1 MKAIQ
6 FFAITALGAALFAS
20 CSNEEELATG
30 SYPSDNLIRVT
41 AGVNNDMTRSDEAVT
56 PTSLTQNFS
65 LTVVNNTNDK
75 YSYANEIF
83 SPKGTEWSCGKNLLW
98 QNLSTPVE
106 IVALYPAKDASTFS
120 GVYSKEDK
128 SYGTI
133 TYGVNSDQST
143 AAEADDLLIYHNAN
157 FVPKNDLKAE
167 KLDIQFNHAFC
178 RVDIEV
184 TIGTEFNA
192 STGLAENP
200 IQRIRVEGTKTTA
213 DISFASAE
221 PFFTVTPSE
230 SGDATSITPTQ
241 GDFTPAASATDQAVA
256 KYSCIVI
263 PQTADLKVLL
273 HTSDREFEWTG
284 SQMALVSGKQYTL
297 QLNMKKSATARKFIL
312 RERESEMITQ
322 KETEHE
328 EDDKTPLHMGSQP
341 APGRMQFGS

>member
-41 AGVNNDMTRSDEAVT
+41 AGVNNDMTRGNEAAT
-56 PTSLTQNFS
+56 ALNKNFS

-83 SPKGTEWSCGKNLLW
+83 SLNGGTEWTCSNKLLW

-106 IVALYPAKDASTFS
+106 IVALYPATAANKFS
-120 GVYSKEDK
+120 DVYSKENK

-133 TYGVNSDQST
+133 TYGVNSNQST
-143 AAEADDLLIYHNAN
+143 DDKTNDLLLYHNAN
-157 FVPKNDLKAE
+157 FVPKNDLKKE

-184 TIGTEFNA
+184 TIGSEFNA
-192 STGLAENP
+192 TNGLAENP
-200 IQRIRVEGTKTTA
+200 IQGIRVEGTKTTA
-213 DISFASAE
+213 EIGFVSTEPSF
-221 PFFTVTPSE
+221 TPTGE
-230 SGDATSITPTQ
+230 VTSITPTPR
-241 GDFTPAASATDQAVA
+241 DFTPAASATDQAVA
-256 KYSCIVI
+256 RYSCIVI
-263 PQTADLKVLL
+263 PQTADLNIVL

-284 SQMALVSGKQYTL
+284 KQMTLESGKQYTL
-297 QLNMKKSATARKFIL
+297 KLNMTKKSTTARKFIL
-312 RERESEMITQ
+312 RER
-322 KETEHE
+322 K
-328 EDDKTPLHMGSQP
+328 
-341 APGRMQFGS
+341 

>member
-56 PTSLTQNFS
+56 PTPLTKNFS
-65 LTVVNNTNDK
+65 LTVVNNNNANF
-75 YSYANEIF
+75 SYVNQIF
-83 SPKGTEWSCGKNLLW
+83 SLNGTEWSCGKNLLW

-106 IVALYPAKDASTFS
+106 IVALYPATAANTFTS
-120 GVYSKEDK
+120 VYSKENNTV
-128 SYGTI
+128 GTI
-133 TYGVNSDQST
+133 NYSVNPDQSKST
-143 AAEADDLLIYHNAN
+143 ADDDANDLLLYHNASY
-157 FVPKNDLKAE
+157 VPENDRKDG

-184 TIGTEFNA
+184 IIGTEFNE
-192 STGLAENP
+192 TNGLAENP
-200 IQRIRVEGTKTTA
+200 IQGISVGGTQIAA
-213 DISFASAE
+213 DISFSETAD
-221 PFFTVTPSE
+221 PTFTAT
-230 SGDATSITPTQ
+230 GDATSITPTP
-241 GDFTPAASATDQAVA
+241 GTFTSATSESEQAVA

-284 SQMALVSGKQYTL
+284 TKMTLESGKQYTL
-297 QLNMKKSATARKFIL
+297 QLNMTNKSATARKFIL
-312 RERESEMITQ
+312 RER
-322 KETEHE
+322 K
-328 EDDKTPLHMGSQP
+328 
-341 APGRMQFGS
+341 

>member
-75 YSYANEIF
+75 FSYANEIF
-83 SPKGTEWSCGKNLLW
+83 SLNGTEWRCDNKLLW

-106 IVALYPAKDASTFS
+106 IVALYPAADANTFS
-120 GVYSKEDK
+120 GVYSKENK

-143 AAEADDLLIYHNAN
+143 AAEADDLLLYHNAN
-157 FVPKNDLKAE
+157 FVPKNDLKEE

-184 TIGTEFNA
+184 TIGSEFNA
-192 STGLAENP
+192 TNGLAENP
-200 IQRIRVEGTKTTA
+200 IQGIRVEGTKIAA
-213 DISFASAE
+213 DIDLASAS
-221 PFFTVTPSE
+221 PTITAK
-230 SGDATSITPTQ
+230 GDATSITPTP
-241 GDFTPAASATDQAVA
+241 GDFTPAASAANQAVA
-256 KYSCIVI
+256 RYSCMVI
-263 PQTADLKVLL
+263 PQTADLNIVL
-273 HTSDREFEWTG
+273 HTSDREYEWTG
-284 SQMALVSGKQYTL
+284 TQMALESGKQYTL
-297 QLNMKKSATARKFIL
+297 QLNMTNKSTTARKFIL
-312 RERESEMITQ
+312 RER
-322 KETEHE
+322 K
-328 EDDKTPLHMGSQP
+328 
-341 APGRMQFGS
+341 

>member
-41 AGVNNDMTRSDEAVT
+41 AGVNNDMTRSDEVT
-56 PTSLTQNFS
+56 APALTKDFS

-75 YSYANEIF
+75 FSYANEIF
-83 SPKGTEWSCGKNLLW
+83 SLNGTEWSCGKKLLW
-98 QNLSTPVE
+98 QNLTTPVE
-106 IVALYPAKDASTFS
+106 IVALYPATDANTFS
-120 GVYSKEDK
+120 GVYSKDNK

-133 TYGVNSDQST
+133 TYGVNPDQST
-143 AAEADDLLIYHNAN
+143 ADEVNDLLLYHKAN
-157 FVPKNDLKAE
+157 FLPKDNLKDG
-167 KLDIQFNHAFC
+167 KLNIQFNHAFC

-184 TIGTEFNA
+184 IIGSEFNA

-230 SGDATSITPTQ
+230 SEEATSITPTP
-241 GDFTPAASATDQAVA
+241 GDFTPASSATDQAVA

-284 SQMALVSGKQYTL
+284 TQMELESGKQYTL
-297 QLNMKKSATARKFIL
+297 QLNMTNKSATARKFIL
-312 RERESEMITQ
+312 RER
-322 KETEHE
+322 K
-328 EDDKTPLHMGSQP
+328 
-341 APGRMQFGS
+341 

>member
-1 MKAIQ
+1 MKAKQ

-75 YSYANEIF
+75 FSYANEIF
-83 SPKGTEWSCGKNLLW
+83 SLNGTEWSCKNKLLW

-106 IVALYPAKDASTFS
+106 IVALYPATAASTFS

-143 AAEADDLLIYHNAN
+143 AAEVNDLLLYHNAS
-157 FVPKNDLKAE
+157 FLPKDNLKDG

-184 TIGTEFNA
+184 IIGSEFNA
-192 STGLAENP
+192 TDGLAANP
-200 IQRIRVEGTKTTA
+200 IQGIRVEGTQIAA
-213 DISFASAE
+213 DISFSETASPTITAK
-221 PFFTVTPSE
+221 
-230 SGDATSITPTQ
+230 GDAASITPTP
-241 GDFTPAASATDQAVA
+241 GDFTKAANATDQAVA

-263 PQTADLKVLL
+263 PQTATLKVLL
-273 HTSDREFEWTG
+273 HTSDKEYEWTG
-284 SQMALVSGKQYTL
+284 SQMELESGKQYTL
-297 QLNMKKSATARKFIL
+297 KLNMTKKSTTARKFIL
-312 RERESEMITQ
+312 RER
-322 KETEHE
+322 K
-328 EDDKTPLHMGSQP
+328 
-341 APGRMQFGS
+341 

>member
-20 CSNEEELATG
+20 CSNQEELATG

-41 AGVNNDMTRSDEAVT
+41 AGVNNDMTRGSEAT
-56 PTSLTQNFS
+56 TALTKDFS

-83 SPKGTEWSCGKNLLW
+83 SLNGGTEWTCSNKLLW
-98 QNLSTPVE
+98 QNLATQVE
-106 IVALYPAKDASTFS
+106 IVALYPATDANTFS

-133 TYGVNSDQST
+133 TYSVNSDQST
-143 AAEADDLLIYHNAN
+143 ADDANNDLLLYHNAN
-157 FVPKNDLKAE
+157 FVPENDLKDG
-167 KLDIQFNHAFC
+167 KLNIEFKHAFC

-184 TIGTEFNA
+184 TIGKEFNA
-192 STGLAENP
+192 TTGLAENP
-200 IQRIRVEGTKTTA
+200 IQGIRVEGTKISA
-213 DISFASAE
+213 DISFASTA

-230 SGDATSITPTQ
+230 SGEVTSIIPTER
-241 GDFTPAASATDQAVA
+241 DFTPAANATEQAVA
-256 KYSCIVI
+256 RYSCIVI
-263 PQTADLKVLL
+263 PQNAALKVLL

-284 SQMALVSGKQYTL
+284 SQMTLESGKQYTL

-312 RERESEMITQ
+312 RER
-322 KETEHE
+322 K
-328 EDDKTPLHMGSQP
+328 
-341 APGRMQFGS
+341 

>member
-41 AGVNNDMTRSDEAVT
+41 ARVNNDMTRSDEAAT
-56 PTSLTQNFS
+56 ALNKDFS
-65 LTVVNNTNDK
+65 LTVVNQTNDK

-83 SPKGTEWSCGKNLLW
+83 SLSGGTEWSCGNKLLW
-98 QNLSTPVE
+98 QNLATPVE
-106 IVALYPAKDASTFS
+106 IVALYPATDANTFS
-120 GVYSKEDK
+120 GVYSKENK

-133 TYGVNSDQST
+133 PYSVNSNQST
-143 AAEADDLLIYHNAN
+143 DDKANDLLLYHNAN
-157 FVPKNDLKAE
+157 FVPKNNLEDG
-167 KLDIQFNHAFC
+167 KLNILFNHAFC

-184 TIGTEFNA
+184 TIGSEFNA
-192 STGLAENP
+192 TNGLAENP
-200 IQRIRVEGTKTTA
+200 IKGIRVEGTKTTA
-213 DISFASAE
+213 EIGFVSTE
-221 PFFTVTPSE
+221 PFFTPTGEV
-230 SGDATSITPTQ
+230 TSIIPTHTQ

-256 KYSCIVI
+256 RYSCIVI

-284 SQMALVSGKQYTL
+284 KQMTLESGKQYTL

-312 RERESEMITQ
+312 RER
-322 KETEHE
+322 K
-328 EDDKTPLHMGSQP
+328 
-341 APGRMQFGS
+341 